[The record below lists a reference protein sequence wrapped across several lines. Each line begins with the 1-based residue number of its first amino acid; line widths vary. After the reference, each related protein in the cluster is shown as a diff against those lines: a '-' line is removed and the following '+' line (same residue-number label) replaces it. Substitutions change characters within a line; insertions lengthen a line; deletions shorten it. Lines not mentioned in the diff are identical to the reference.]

1 MNLDSTVE
9 NIWQRYSPRAPVGL
23 FIVAL
28 LVLVFGFWV
37 LAPVILLVFNSF
49 NVAEIGQPYDFSL
62 NNWSIAFS
70 EPAIF
75 SAIGNTLFVFVLYTG
90 IGFPIAVLIA
100 WALARTKMPFSHGLE
115 FLFWVSFVMPAMATT
130 MGWIFLLDPRMGLLN
145 RLAEALPFIDQGPFN
160 IYGLPGIVWAHL
172 MGNGISQKVMLLTPA
187 FRNMDLAL
195 EEAAAVSGASKLR
208 AMMRVTL
215 PVMMPA
221 MLLVFLLNFVRL
233 FQSFEIEQLL
243 GKAVGFFVYSTLIYE
258 MVRVNFP
265 PLYGQ
270 ATALASVTLI
280 IIAIIVPLQRWML
293 ARRRYTTVTGQ
304 FRLGLIDLGWAQPMV
319 IAVIVG
325 VASLLTIVPAIT
337 LLGGSFMTRVGIFAA
352 TPTFTVSHWIDAL
365 QIGEFLDAARTTFV
379 LSATTAVVSPLV
391 FSMIAYVIVRTRWP
405 GRTLLDYVFWT
416 SSAIPGMLSGLG
428 LLWLFLGTPIL
439 APLYGTIYAL
449 VLVVIMQGKLLSTQ
463 ISKGTILQV
472 GADLEEQARV
482 SGAGWLRTYFKVWI
496 PLVMPTL
503 VMMGIFNFTLAAST
517 TSSIILLAAEETQ
530 TISILI
536 LTMMS
541 DPSTVELEKAGI
553 YSLTMI
559 AMTAGVAIVA
569 RTFGIGFGVQH
580 R

>member
-1 MNLDSTVE
+1 M
-9 NIWQRYSPRAPVGL
+9 GL

-37 LAPVILLVFNSF
+37 LAPVILLLINSF
-49 NVAEIGQPYDFSL
+49 NVAGIGQPYDFSME
-62 NNWSIAFS
+62 NWRIAFS
-70 EPAIF
+70 EPAMF
-75 SAIGNTLFVFVLYTG
+75 RAIGNTVLVFALYTG

-100 WALARTKMPFSHGLE
+100 WALARTRIPFSHGLE
-115 FLFWVSFVMPAMATT
+115 FLFWLSFVMPSMATT
-130 MGWIFLLDPRMGLLN
+130 MGWIFLLDPRVGLLN
-145 RLAEALPFIDQGPFN
+145 KLFKALPFVGGGPFN

-243 GKAVGFFVYSTLIYE
+243 GRSVGFFVYSTLIYE

-304 FRLGLIDLGWAQPMV
+304 LRLGLIDLGRGRPIVFA
-319 IAVIVG
+319 AVVG
-325 VASLLTIVPAIT
+325 FASLLTIVPAIT
-337 LLGGSFMTRVGIFAA
+337 LLGGSFMTRVGIFA
-352 TPTFTVSHWIDAL
+352 TSPTFTVSHWIEAL
-365 QIGEFLDAARTTFV
+365 QMGEFLDAARTTFV
-379 LSATTAVVSPLV
+379 LSSTTAVVSPLV
-391 FSMIAYVIVRTRWP
+391 FSMIAYVMVRTRWP

-428 LLWLFLGTPIL
+428 LLWLFLGTPML
-439 APLYGTIYAL
+439 VPLYGTIYAL

-463 ISKGTILQV
+463 ISKGTILQI

-496 PLVMPTL
+496 PLMMPTL

-541 DPSTVELEKAGI
+541 DPSTVEPEKAGI
-553 YSLTMI
+553 YSLVMI

-569 RTFGIGFGVQH
+569 RTFGIGFGVRH
-580 R
+580 S